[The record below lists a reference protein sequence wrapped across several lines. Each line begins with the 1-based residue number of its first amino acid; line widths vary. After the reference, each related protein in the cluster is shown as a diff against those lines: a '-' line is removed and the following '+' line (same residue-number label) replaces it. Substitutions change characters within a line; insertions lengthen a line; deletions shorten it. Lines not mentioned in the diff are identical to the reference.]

1 MDTKNDTISLRE
13 KVYRAIFEDIISG
26 RYTPE
31 DIISENDLIEKYSV
45 SKSPIRDALIELCK
59 DNILV
64 SMPRV
69 GYRLSFHS
77 NDWFDS
83 VRDFRLCIEPHY
95 LEKNWDLLTKEA
107 IDHLEKTQSA
117 LISRGDKIV
126 ADVVDHW
133 LRNQQFHLTIAQ
145 IWQDKYFYEML
156 EITLKR
162 QTIAYAQ
169 FYWNQWKQS
178 TIALDVDL
186 HRKII
191 EAMRRNDRIGAK
203 EYLIQDIAHFTSPYE
218 VNVPLVQPP
227 K

>member
-1 MDTKNDTISLRE
+1 MNSKTDTISLRE
-13 KVYRAIFEDIISG
+13 QVYKSIIEDIISG
-26 RYTPE
+26 RYSPQ
-31 DIISENDLIEKYSV
+31 DIISESDLIEKYKV

-59 DNILV
+59 DDILV

-69 GYRLSFHS
+69 GYRLSFTS

-83 VRDFRLCIEPHY
+83 VKEFRSCIEPYY
-95 LEKNWDLLTKEA
+95 LDKNWDLLTSEA
-107 IDHLEKTQSA
+107 IDELEATQA
-117 LISRGDKIV
+117 GPQTQGNKIV

-133 LRNQQFHLTIAQ
+133 MRNQRFHLDIAK
-145 IWQDKYFYEML
+145 IWQDKYFYQML
-156 EITLKR
+156 ELTLKR

-169 FYWNQWKQS
+169 HYWNQWKQS

-191 EAMRRNDRIGAK
+191 DAMRRNDKALARQ
-203 EYLIQDIAHFTSPYE
+203 YLIEDIGHLSS
-218 VNVPLVQPP
+218 